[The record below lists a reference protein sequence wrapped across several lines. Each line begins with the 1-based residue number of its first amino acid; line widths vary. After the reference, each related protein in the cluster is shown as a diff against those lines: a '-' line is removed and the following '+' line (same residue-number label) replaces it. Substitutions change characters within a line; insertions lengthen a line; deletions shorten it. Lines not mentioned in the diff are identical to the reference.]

1 MRLNSIVL
9 FLIFVFHPNHSSAQN
24 QTDNWYFGNKAGLNF
39 STCTPTIL
47 TDGQVNTDEG
57 VATISDANGNL
68 LFYTDGVTVWNKQHL
83 IMVNGTGLAGHPSST
98 QSAVIVPRLHGADMR
113 PSLVCGV
120 SVPC

>member
-47 TDGQVNTDEG
+47 TDGQVNTHEG

-83 IMVNGTGLAGHPSST
+83 IMDNGTGLAGHPSST

>member
-1 MRLNSIVL
+1 MGIRVFIILFYFILNINVE
-9 FLIFVFHPNHSSAQN
+9 AQN